1 VVQCGL
7 PMFGGGAMTE
17 ARRWWDVWPGN
28 DRKGACVG
36 YSALLLRVDS
46 RCGDGNGV
54 LYCIATCQCCCRQG
68 EEKKECVVVCVASRT
83 KQSQRRRARQMEDLE
98 ESGAASL
105 AA

>member
-1 VVQCGL
+1 VVQCGF

-54 LYCIATCQCCCRQG
+54 LYCIATCQCCWRQG
-68 EEKKECVVVCVASRT
+68 EEEECVVVCVASRT
-83 KQSQRRRARQMEDLE
+83 KQSKRRRARQMQDLE

-105 AA
+105 VA